1 MRVPR
6 RALYAAALSL
16 SATTPGLLPGWRI
29 PPAHAVVE
37 LSDEQQLVVDAWA
50 VVQRAYVDPGFN
62 GVDWKA
68 VRTDYVKRPYKGMKA
83 ARKGVDEMLALL
95 GDRYT
100 RYVTPA
106 GREALL
112 ARFERKDSDGGIGV
126 TLGERRATGA
136 TDGGV
141 KVLSVST
148 GSPADKAGMR
158 TGDVVVGVNGRRASS
173 SAEEVAALIL
183 GPIDEPLALD
193 VRSADSTEP
202 RELAL
207 RRAPLESGAVTAKL
221 ITRAGAS
228 TVGVVS
234 IPLFVDGSAWFDSLV
249 RALDAVS
256 AADVWLLDLRGNI
269 GGHFPTG
276 VNAARL
282 FLANGVTIV
291 STLDRNGAGGALETT
306 SAGKYALSPAALY
319 VLVDKGSASAAE
331 VFAAALQDNGRA
343 KVVGETSFGKGLVQ
357 TIARVSD
364 GGAVVCT
371 TARYLTPRGRDINGR
386 GVVPDVLVPAPCTS
400 KSPDGAVECLERSGA
415 LTPPA

>member
-1 MRVPR
+1 M
-6 RALYAAALSL
+6 
-16 SATTPGLLPGWRI
+16 
-29 PPAHAVVE
+29 
-37 LSDEQQLVVDAWA
+37 
-50 VVQRAYVDPGFN
+50 
-62 GVDWKA
+62 
-68 VRTDYVKRPYKGMKA
+68 
-83 ARKGVDEMLALL
+83 
-95 GDRYT
+95 
-100 RYVTPA
+100 
-106 GREALL
+106 
-112 ARFERKDSDGGIGV
+112 
-126 TLGERRATGA
+126 
-136 TDGGV
+136 
-141 KVLSVST
+141 
-148 GSPADKAGMR
+148 
-158 TGDVVVGVNGRRASS
+158 
-173 SAEEVAALIL
+173 
-183 GPIDEPLALD
+183 
-193 VRSADSTEP
+193 
-202 RELAL
+202 
-207 RRAPLESGAVTAKL
+207 
-221 ITRAGAS
+221 
-228 TVGVVS
+228 
-234 IPLFVDGSAWFDSLV
+234 
-249 RALDAVS
+249 S